1 MSRTLKN
8 GRDGK
13 FYVTCFLQFLKKTR
27 VVMCNSARE
36 IHGCEQRRGAGLL
49 LGLADFLQL
58 RVLGSQNSEVSSLV
72 IHLAESCIDFYHH
85 PGKIDGTFLKF

>member
-1 MSRTLKN
+1 
-8 GRDGK
+8 
-13 FYVTCFLQFLKKTR
+13 
-27 VVMCNSARE
+27 MCNSARE